1 MRKILCA
8 TILSGLVGLSVQPAL
23 AAQVEDLTCLDDQL
37 DEGQRAEVGALFAE
51 QTDDPTDDRVPAK
64 GSEAAAED
72 FAVALGGCADRFE
85 WSEAKRSAAGQ
96 YLIQLGALSKIAVA
110 NGQDWSR
117 AMESYASFGQ
127 RLITDQEKVTDHQR
141 AMIVAGAKANGVPSM
156 EGDEGED
163 SQIIAYMLAKIDL
176 DSARENF

>member
-1 MRKILCA
+1 
-8 TILSGLVGLSVQPAL
+8 
-23 AAQVEDLTCLDDQL
+23 
-37 DEGQRAEVGALFAE
+37 
-51 QTDDPTDDRVPAK
+51 
-64 GSEAAAED
+64 
-72 FAVALGGCADRFE
+72 
-85 WSEAKRSAAGQ
+85 
-96 YLIQLGALSKIAVA
+96 
-110 NGQDWSR
+110 
-117 AMESYASFGQ
+117 MESYASFGQ